1 MYCLKYII
9 KSILIINIYI
19 YLFIALNKLPNTF
32 IIKDSALCN
41 KFYLKLFY
49 DYFYVK
55 NDINFYKS

>member
-9 KSILIINIYI
+9 KSILLYINK
-19 YLFIALNKLPNTF
+19 YLFIALNKLPNTL
-32 IIKDSALCN
+32 IINDSALCN

-55 NDINFYKS
+55 NAINFYKS